1 MQPIS
6 IPPVPPSSPSL
17 LQRFGGFFRL
27 GFLAVL
33 ALLLL
38 VPVTMVES
46 MVHEREQRSREVVR
60 EVSEKWGQE
69 QTLGA
74 LRLDIPCTR
83 LVSDTKGRV
92 TEETVWMHAW
102 PETLDVVGEL
112 KSEVRQ
118 RGIFRVP
125 LYKAG
130 LDLGGEFKLPDPAA
144 LGLRDVTPRWAEA
157 RLELDAGDV
166 QSLIQTPKLTVNGVV
181 LELSPTGDAR
191 KVEKEEAAS
200 PSSSESAR
208 LAATARNGSSPAL
221 RLGADLKLAGAHVG
235 QVLPFM
241 LQLSL
246 RGQGSLSLHPLARST
261 SVKLTSDWSS
271 PSFEGRF
278 LPTKHNGLPT
288 GKGFAAEWSVSS
300 LNLDVPMRWTG
311 SQSLESIPVLGIRM
325 VDPVDGYDCVNRSLK
340 YAFLFVVLTF
350 LAFFL
355 FETFLE
361 TSLHPVQYMLVGLAN
376 CLFYLLTLA
385 ISEHLG
391 FDTAYWIAAGGTTVL
406 VGGYAASALSGWL
419 RAGLL
424 ALGTL
429 GLYGFLFTLLK
440 AEDWSLLMGSC
451 GLFLILS
458 FTMWITR
465 KVDWSRM
472 RSLTD
477 ASKPEGL

>member
-1 MQPIS
+1 MQPNI
-6 IPPVPPSSPSL
+6 VPPSSASPSMV
-17 LQRFGGFFRL
+17 QRFGGFFRL
-27 GFLAVL
+27 GFLAIL

-38 VPVTMVES
+38 VPVTMVQS
-46 MVHEREQRSREVVR
+46 LVHERERRSRDVVR

-69 QTLGA
+69 QVLGA
-74 LRLDIPCTR
+74 LRLDVPCTR
-83 LVSDTKGRV
+83 LVKDAKGRV
-92 TEETVWMHAW
+92 SEETVWMHAW

-125 LYKAG
+125 LYKTG

-166 QSLIQTPKLTVNGVV
+166 QSLIQTPKLTVNGMA

-191 KVEKEEAAS
+191 RVEKEEA

-208 LAATARNGSSPAL
+208 LTATARNGSSPSL
-221 RLGADLKLAGAHVG
+221 RLGTDLKLTGAQAG
-235 QVLPFM
+235 QVVSFM

-278 LPTKHNGLPT
+278 LPTKHNPLPG
-288 GKGFAAEWSVSS
+288 GKGFAAEWNVSS

-311 SQSLESIPVLGIRM
+311 AQSLESIPVLGIRM
-325 VDPVDGYDCVNRSLK
+325 VDPVDGYDCTNRSLK

-361 TSLHPVQYMLVGLAN
+361 TSLHPVQYLLVGLAN

-385 ISEHLG
+385 ISEHIG
-391 FDTAYWIAAGGTTVL
+391 FDLAYWIAAGGTTLL

-465 KVDWSRM
+465 KVDWARM
-472 RSLTD
+472 RSLAAPST
-477 ASKPEGL
+477 PEGL